1 MAPETS
7 ETCQHVGVSDDGR
20 DGDTGDG
27 DAGDGE
33 TEIAYDLSGWTVE
46 RREDLAGSLDSR
58 GIPHE
63 FDGDELVV
71 DPADE
76 DEVDRLVAGVPVS
89 STEPAPPPDGADRG
103 RGPATGQ
110 GEVSY
115 DCSPWAGETRR
126 LLGSLLET
134 RSIPHAWEGTVLV
147 VRADHEA
154 EVDELVDEMAATA
167 VASLEEG
174 APTAAYEMGAWSAES
189 QNALVA
195 ALGSEAIPHEWD
207 AEGDLV
213 VHERD
218 AERTEEL
225 IESLG
230 EPDGGDEMDGLEL
243 HERLDSLFVAA
254 DRLAGNPDD
263 RAGARDAVAATEAL
277 RPAAV
282 PFGVEAGQWR
292 RLIGRAD
299 ALVAALRAGHDDG
312 PGDDEPGDDGDVAG
326 TDVASAARVVRDL
339 LRQFV

>member
-1 MAPETS
+1 MRAIYRVAPESS
-7 ETCQHVGVSDDGR
+7 ETCQHVGVSDDLR
-20 DGDTGDG
+20 DGDTGDR
-27 DAGDGE
+27 E
-33 TEIAYDLSGWTVE
+33 TEIAYDLSGWAAG
-46 RREDLAGSLDSR
+46 RREELGRLLDSR
-58 GIPHE
+58 GIPHA

-76 DEVDRLVAGVPVS
+76 DEVDGVVAGVPCLGVRLS
-89 STEPAPPPDGADRG
+89 AGPE
-103 RGPATGQ
+103 RGPVTDR

-134 RSIPHAWEGTVLV
+134 RAIPHAWEGTVLV
-147 VRADHEA
+147 VRADREA

-230 EPDGGDEMDGLEL
+230 EPDGGDAMDGLEL

-299 ALVAALRAGHDDG
+299 ALVAALRAEHDG
-312 PGDDEPGDDGDVAG
+312 EPGDDEPGDDGDVA
-326 TDVASAARVVRDL
+326 AAARVVRDL